1 MRLNKKILPLT
12 VLLAVGIAL
21 TACGSSGT
29 AASTPASSAV
39 PASSHVAEE
48 GVTEPINMLT
58 WTLDD
63 LDREDTVTFIPAEI
77 TSGVQDGSL
86 TAKIFSCDIYKK
98 EDVEKL
104 AVGDRITLHEEGAA
118 WNQFVT
124 VAVKSIEK
132 NDQYHL
138 ATINGGMEQPGGLD
152 LKLEDDAY
160 RTMTFDDYPVYYEM
174 GEKTLPLAD
183 GVVLKDSSADPQA
196 EAVETTGADAVAAV
210 INADPDNWT
219 TYNTTLVVQGGR
231 VQEVRRIWVP

>member
-1 MRLNKKILPLT
+1 MNLKYKILA
-12 VLLAVGIAL
+12 VLAAGIAL

-29 AASTPASSAV
+29 PASTPASSAV

-63 LDREDTVTFIPAEI
+63 LDDTQTTTFVSASI
-77 TSGVQDGSL
+77 TSGVQDGKL
-86 TAKIFSCDIYKK
+86 TAKVFGYDIYKK
-98 EDVEKL
+98 EDIENL
-104 AVGDRITLHEEGAA
+104 AVGDKITFHEEGAA

-124 VAVKSIEK
+124 VAVESIEK

-138 ATINGGMEQPGGLD
+138 VTINGGMEEQYGLD

-160 RTMTFDDYPVYYEM
+160 RTMTFDDYPLYYEM
-174 GEKTLPLAD
+174 GEKTMPLAD
-183 GVVLKDSSADPQA
+183 DAVLKDSSADPQA
-196 EAVETTGADAVAAV
+196 EAVETTGADAVAAA

-219 TYNTTLVVQGGR
+219 VYNTTLVVQGGK

>member
-1 MRLNKKILPLT
+1 MNLKYKILA
-12 VLLAVGIAL
+12 VLAAGIAL
-21 TACGSSGT
+21 TACGGSG
-29 AASTPASSAV
+29 TPASSAV

-48 GVTEPINMLT
+48 GVTEPINLLT

-77 TSGVQDGSL
+77 TSGVQGGNL
-86 TAKIFSCDIYKK
+86 TAKIFSYDLYKK
-98 EDVEKL
+98 EDVENL
-104 AVGDRITLHEEGAA
+104 AVGDKITFHEEGAA
-118 WNQFVT
+118 QDQCVIT
-124 VAVKSIEK
+124 EVKSIER
-132 NDQYHL
+132 NDQHHL
-138 ATINGGMEQPGGLD
+138 VSINGGMEQPGGLD

-219 TYNTTLVVQGGR
+219 TYNTTLVVQGGK
-231 VQEVRRIWVP
+231 VLEVRRIWVP